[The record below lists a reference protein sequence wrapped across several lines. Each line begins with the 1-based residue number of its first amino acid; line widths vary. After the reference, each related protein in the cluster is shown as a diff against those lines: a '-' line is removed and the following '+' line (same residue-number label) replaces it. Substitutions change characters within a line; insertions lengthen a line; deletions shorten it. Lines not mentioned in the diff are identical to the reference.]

1 VTRVSGNAGAF
12 VEVAAGVI
20 LKPNG
25 DFLLAQRPAGK
36 AYAGYW
42 EFPGGKIE
50 PGETVA
56 QALARELHEELGLDV
71 RIVHPWLTREYHYP
85 HASVRLHFCRVT
97 GWSGEPQ
104 GREGQSFAWQ
114 RPDGLTVSPMLP
126 ANGPIL
132 RSLAL
137 PPKYAL
143 TNLAELGESAFF
155 AALDRALA
163 RGVRLVQVREKAL
176 AGAALERFARTVVGR
191 VRAEGG
197 RVLLNGTPAMAIAVG
212 ADGVHVTSAQLA
224 TLTARPEELEVC
236 AASCHDERELAQ
248 AAALGLDFVVLGP
261 VLPTPTH
268 PGHPGLGWERFTGL
282 LRNYSL
288 PVYAIGG
295 LGAADADIARAAGAH
310 GIAMLRGAW
319 GG

>member
-1 VTRVSGNAGAF
+1 VTASGTSGTF

-20 LKPNG
+20 LRPDG
-25 DFLLAQRPAGK
+25 QFLLAQRPAGK

-42 EFPGGKIE
+42 EFPGGKVE

-71 RIVHPWLTREYHYP
+71 HTVHPWIVREYHYP

-97 GWSGEPQ
+97 GWTGEPQ
-104 GREGQSFAWQ
+104 GREGQAFAWQ
-114 RPDGLTVSPMLP
+114 RPDRLSVTPMLP

-137 PPKYAL
+137 PVEYAL
-143 TNLAELGESAFF
+143 TNLAELGEANFF

-163 RGVRLVQVREKAL
+163 RGVRLVQVREPSLTGDAL
-176 AGAALERFARTVVGR
+176 TRFAKAVVGR
-191 VRAEGG
+191 VRAAGG
-197 RVLLNGTPAMAIAVG
+197 RVLLNGSPEAAQAAG
-212 ADGVHVTSAQLA
+212 ADGAH
-224 TLTARPEELEVC
+224 LTAARLMAATVRPAGLDLC
-236 AASCHDERELAQ
+236 AASCHDARELAQ
-248 AAALGLDFVVLGP
+248 AATLELDFAVLGP

-268 PGHPGLGWERFTGL
+268 PAHAGIGWAHFTAL
-282 LRNYSL
+282 KADSPL

-295 LGAADADIARAAGAH
+295 LRAADQDAAWAVGAH
-310 GIAMLRGAW
+310 GLAMLRGPW
-319 GG
+319 QEN